1 MDTRVKN
8 ELLYIL
14 TVLNMVA
21 DGRATDYDGAPI
33 AVQASIAVRG
43 LENLLYQEEDETDE
57 DERPREFEVTEFE
70 RVLRT
75 RTFTVTAHSDSEAIE
90 IAEYMID
97 GKGDYEDEVLES
109 YFDVEEL

>member
-21 DGRATDYDGAPI
+21 DGRTTDYDGAPI

-43 LENLLYQEEDETDE
+43 LEDLLDPQEDESDE
-57 DERPREFEVTEFE
+57 DEMREFEVTEYE
-70 RVLRT
+70 RILRS

-90 IAEYMID
+90 IAEYMGPD
-97 GKGDYEDEVLES
+97 GKGDYEDEILEC
-109 YFDVEEL
+109 YFDVEPL